1 MLQPEQKA
9 ALEKAGVDLVAMLL
23 ADMRGGGPDAPVSGL
38 QCAPPR
44 KSDVENWLA
53 NRVKEDR
60 SRQKWT
66 LWWAVIAGVGAVG
79 AVVLGLVALWK

>member
-1 MLQPEQKA
+1 MLSSEQKA
-9 ALEKAGVDLVAMLL
+9 ALEKAGNDLVAMLL

-44 KSDVENWLA
+44 KADVENWLA
-53 NRVKEDR
+53 DRVKADR
-60 SRQKWT
+60 KQQKWT

-79 AVVLGLVALWK
+79 AVALGLIPLWK